1 MKFSQLDEYI
11 QSLTND
17 DILHAMKEIAGYL
30 DITPSDFMLVYR
42 AAFEHSVNRLKTAI
56 RAENVMTRKVVSV
69 FKNATLSEIAEKL
82 ADHDIS
88 GLPVVEEDYTVVGV
102 ISEKDFL
109 KRMNE
114 GNDEVSFMRVILQCM
129 ENRGCA
135 ASALKSMN
143 ASDMMSS
150 PPVTVLKETP
160 VLEVANTMDQYNIN
174 RVPVVDDRN
183 LLTGIIARS
192 DLVQTMC

>member
-1 MKFSQLDEYI
+1 MKFSRLDEYI

-17 DILHAMKEIAGYL
+17 DILHAMKEIPGYL

-42 AAFEHSVNRLKTAI
+42 AAFEHAVNRLKTAI

-69 FKNATLSEIAEKL
+69 FKNAKLSEIAEKL

-114 GNDEVSFMRVILQCM
+114 DHEVSFMRVILQCM

-150 PPVTVLKETP
+150 PPATVLKETP
-160 VLEVANTMDQYNIN
+160 VLEVANTMEQYNIN

-183 LLTGIIARS
+183 LLIGIIARS